1 MNVTTL
7 TIAMAAYSNGRVA
20 AIVLSVFYRSLPYVT
35 LELRLNTN
43 VASIAARYVQP
54 I

>member
-1 MNVTTL
+1 MNAT
-7 TIAMAAYSNGRVA
+7 MAAYSNERVA
-20 AIVLSVFYRSLPYVT
+20 AIIVKVLYRVLRYVT